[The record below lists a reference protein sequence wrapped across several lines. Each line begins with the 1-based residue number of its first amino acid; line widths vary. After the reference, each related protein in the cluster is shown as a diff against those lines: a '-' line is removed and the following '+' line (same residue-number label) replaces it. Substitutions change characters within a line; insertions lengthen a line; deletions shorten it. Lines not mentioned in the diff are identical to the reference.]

1 MKNRNKDR
9 ELKQKR
15 ARNDDSP
22 RQPQQQNDSSRQPS
36 ADYGD
41 SGNRQQGGSSDY

>member
-9 ELKQKR
+9 ELKHKR
-15 ARNDDSP
+15 ARGDSP
-22 RQPQQQNDSSRQPS
+22 RQPQQQSDGSRQPS

-41 SGNRQQGGSSDY
+41 SGSRQQGGQSDY